1 MRLFIK
7 CKSPLLQKTL
17 DLYLKEF
24 KTLNL
29 SIADFCVSDTKIRK
43 KRTFIIGK
51 DISHPFIKDELIKT
65 LKEFYEQ
72 DKYIE
77 IKEDLTKTIKELKK
91 EQSKKIYTLAKRLR

>member
-7 CKSPLLQKTL
+7 CKSPLLQKSL
-17 DLYLKEF
+17 DLFLKEY
-24 KTLNL
+24 KTDNL
-29 SIADFCVSDTKIRK
+29 DICDFCVSDTKIK
-43 KRTFIIGK
+43 EKRTFIIGK
-51 DISHPFIKDELIKT
+51 DISHPFTKDELIQT

-91 EQSKKIYTLAKRLR
+91 EQSKKIDTLAKRLI